1 MRSSSDPVSRL
12 LRHNISLP
20 QIAGYAIANMV
31 GLAIILTAV
40 RFYTDIRSASS
51 APDSFISRDFLI
63 ISKPVSGLG
72 SIFAGPSGFTEEEI
86 AEISAQPWAERV
98 GRFTA
103 SAFDVSAR
111 LDIAD
116 RGMSTALFMESIPDE
131 FFDIRP
137 AGWGYTPDS
146 GDPVPIIIS
155 KDYLALYNFGFAA
168 SRGLP
173 QVSEDMITM
182 LPIKI
187 SVSGR
192 GEQQTL
198 NARIAG
204 FSTRLNTIAVPESF
218 MTWANSRFGDQTLS
232 PSRLIV
238 ETTSPGAPEINE
250 YLSAHS
256 YETAGNNAES
266 GRAAYFLRVTTGVVA
281 GVGVVIT
288 LLSFFILTL
297 SIWLLM
303 HKNRPQIERLMLLG
317 YTPGAVAS
325 LYYRLICIVNL
336 IVVAGALAAMFVA
349 GSLWRPALSAL
360 GIEGSAPY
368 AAILTGVVIIIVVTG
383 ANLLAVRHRVMSAFL
398 PHTKGL

>member
-1 MRSSSDPVSRL
+1 MTPTDPVSRL

-20 QIAGYAIANMV
+20 QIAGYAIANMI

-51 APDSFISRDFLI
+51 APDSFISRDFII
-63 ISKPVSGLG
+63 ISKQVSGLG
-72 SIFAGPSGFTEEEI
+72 SLFEGPGGFSEEEI
-86 AEISAQPWAERV
+86 ASLSSQPWAERV

-137 AGWGYTPDS
+137 DGWSYSPES
-146 GDPVPIIIS
+146 GDAVPVIIS

-173 QVSEDMITM
+173 QVSEDMIKM

-192 GEQQTL
+192 GMQQTL

-218 MTWANSRFGDQTLS
+218 MTWANARFGDRELP

-281 GVGVVIT
+281 GVGAVIT

-317 YTPGAVAS
+317 YTPKAVAR
-325 LYYRLICIVNL
+325 LYYRLICAVNL
-336 IVVAGALAAMFVA
+336 IVLAVAVAAMFIA
-349 GSLWRPALSAL
+349 GSLWRPALASL
-360 GIEGSAPY
+360 GIEGSSPWIALLIGV
-368 AAILTGVVIIIVVTG
+368 AIMLLVTG
-383 ANLLAVRHRVMSAFL
+383 ANLLAVRRRVMSAFL
-398 PHTKGL
+398 PHPKR

>member
-1 MRSSSDPVSRL
+1 MLMRSPDPVSRL

-20 QIAGYAIANMV
+20 QIAGYAIANVV
-31 GLAIILTAV
+31 GLAIILIAI
-40 RFYTDIRSASS
+40 RFYTDIRSAST
-51 APDSFISRDFLI
+51 APDSFISRDYLI
-63 ISKPVSGLG
+63 ISKPVDGLA
-72 SIFAGPSGFTEEEI
+72 SIFSGPSGFTEEEI
-86 AEISAQPWAERV
+86 ARLSEQPWVTRI

-137 AGWGYTPDS
+137 DGWSFTP
-146 GDPVPIIIS
+146 GNGPVPVIIS

-173 QVSEDMITM
+173 QVSEDMIKM

-187 SVSGR
+187 SVSGQ
-192 GEQQTL
+192 GQQL
-198 NARIAG
+198 NLDARIVG

-218 MTWANSRFGDQTLS
+218 MTWANERFGDQILP

-250 YLSAHS
+250 YLNANS
-256 YETAGNNAES
+256 YETAGNSAES
-266 GRAAYFLRVTTGVVA
+266 GRVAYFLRVTTGVVA
-281 GVGVVIT
+281 GVGGVIT

-297 SIWLLM
+297 SLWLLM

-317 YTPGAVAS
+317 YTPRAVAM

-336 IVVAGALAAMFVA
+336 MVFAVAVTAMLAAGA
-349 GSLWRPALSAL
+349 LWRPAFSSI
-360 GIEGSAPY
+360 GIDGSSPY
-368 AAILTGVVIIIVVTG
+368 LAILIGVLIMIIVTG
-383 ANLLAVRHRVMSAFL
+383 ANLLAVRRRVMSAFL
-398 PHTKGL
+398 PHVHS